1 MSITA
6 NLARTALSALAVILA
21 SCGSPEPAA
30 TETAAPAPSES
41 ASAVASAS
49 VVEPAAVTEATPA
62 SKPVATR
69 DPIRG
74 KGGLEERCLKEVA
87 RQGTTV
93 IGTNRIEESQTV
105 IDIYVNVVDG
115 QAPWRCRGN
124 RDGKI
129 ESVEYSGSEG
139 AL

>member
-1 MSITA
+1 
-6 NLARTALSALAVILA
+6 L
-21 SCGSPEPAA
+21 PAA
-30 TETAAPAPSES
+30 
-41 ASAVASAS
+41 AVA
-49 VVEPAAVTEATPA
+49 EATPA
-62 SKPVATR
+62 SKPAATR